1 MDLAEIDASGHGL
14 QYFCKCI
21 VHKSQLLEGQTDV
34 YLLETDAI
42 LPRKEQLAPRPGQ
55 FYLLRRSVSGV
66 EYGRPISVYH
76 SEERI
81 DAQTG
86 LKVVKLQFLILK
98 KGRGTEELASLL
110 PGDEMQIIGPLGNGF
125 ALPDDISV
133 SAESPDSTGTPS
145 SAGDPP
151 ICIVGG
157 GIGIAP
163 VVCFA
168 ESLPAKSYDF
178 FACFKSKSY
187 ALENVKAAKLTI
199 TTDDGSEGIHGMLN
213 AALTAEV
220 IKAKGYKAIFACGPL
235 PMLTYLKDLALETGV
250 RCYVSMEAHMLCGV
264 GACLGCT
271 IQTSDGNARACKD
284 GPVFDATRIIFE
296 KTAPKRKPL
305 LADTIPDT
313 SVRIAGVKFVNPVIA
328 ASGTFGFGQNYRGIT
343 NVNVLGGIV
352 GKGVTLEPRLG
363 NSGQRIIEVAAG
375 NINSIGLQNP
385 GVQAFIDDELPA
397 MLALKPVAIANLAG
411 SDLKSYT
418 EGAALLDKTD
428 IPMIEL
434 NISCPNVKA
443 GGQAWGLDP
452 DKAKECVAAVRKAT
466 RKPLMV
472 KLSPNAP
479 DIVAVAIACIEAGA
493 DALSLI
499 NTISAVSI
507 DIERARPVFDNVRAG
522 LCGPAIKPIALR
534 MVYDV
539 ACAIKKL
546 SAFNHIPIVGMG
558 GIASWQDAVEFIMA
572 GASAVQV
579 GSAKFSNPTVMEE
592 IITGIATFMKSHGYR
607 TIDEMVGAAIV

>member
-1 MDLAEIDASGHGL
+1 MDKAEIDAAGHGL

-21 VHKSQLLEGQTDV
+21 VSKSTLVKGQSDV

-42 LPRKEQLAPRPGQ
+42 LTRPEQLAPKPGQ
-55 FYLLRRSVSGV
+55 FYLLRRAVSAV

-76 SEERI
+76 CDVHI

-86 LKVVKLQFLILK
+86 LKVVKLQFLILR
-98 KGRGTEELASLL
+98 KGKGTHELTSLL
-110 PGDEMQIIGPLGNGF
+110 PGDELQIIGPLGTGF
-125 ALPDDISV
+125 SLPDDIQTV
-133 SAESPDSTGTPS
+133 RKPGLSPE
-145 SAGDPP
+145 
-151 ICIVGG
+151 ICIAGG
-157 GIGIAP
+157 GIGVAP
-163 VVCFA
+163 VAFFA
-168 ESLPAKSYDF
+168 ESLPDRSYDF
-178 FACFKSKSY
+178 FASFKGASY
-187 ALENVKAAKLTI
+187 GLRNIRADSLSV
-199 TTDDGSEGIHGMLN
+199 TTEDGSEGTRGMLN
-213 AALTAEV
+213 AVLTAEL
-220 IKAKGYKAIFACGPL
+220 IRERGYKIIFACGPI
-235 PMLTYLKDLALETGV
+235 PMLAYLKELAAET
-250 RCYVSMEAHMLCGV
+250 VSMEARMLCGV

-271 IQTSDGNARACKD
+271 IPTASGNAWVCKD
-284 GPVFDATRIIFE
+284 GPVFDAERLVFD
-296 KTAPKRKPL
+296 KPAPRRKPL
-305 LADTIPDT
+305 PIDYMPDLT
-313 SVRIAGVKFVNPVIA
+313 VRIAGVKFSNPVMA
-328 ASGTFGFGQNYRGIT
+328 ASGTFGFGQNYRGME
-343 NVNVLGGIV
+343 NVDVLGGIV

-363 NSGQRIIEVAAG
+363 NSGQRIIEVASG

-385 GVQAFIDDELPA
+385 GVKAFIEDELPA
-397 MLALKPVAIANLAG
+397 MLKLRPVAIANLAG
-411 SDLKSYT
+411 SDLESYA

-452 DKAKECVAAVRKAT
+452 AKAASCVAAVRNAT

-479 DIVAVAIACIEAGA
+479 DIVAVALACVEAGA

-507 DIERARPVFDNVRAG
+507 DIERGRPVFDNIRAG

-539 ACAIKKL
+539 A
-546 SAFNHIPIVGMG
+546 SALRGQSSFKQVPLVGMG
-558 GIASWQDAVEFIMA
+558 GISCWQDAVEFIMA

-579 GSAKFSNPTVMEE
+579 GSAKFANPHVMEE
-592 IITGIATFMKSHGYR
+592 IISGISWFMKTHGYR
-607 TIDEMVGAAIV
+607 TVDEMVGQALA

>member
-14 QYFCKCI
+14 QYYCKCI
-21 VHKSQLLEGQTDV
+21 VHKSQLLEGQKDV

-42 LPRKEQLAPRPGQ
+42 LPRIEQSGPRPGQ

-76 SEERI
+76 SEEHI
-81 DAQTG
+81 DMQTG

-125 ALPDDISV
+125 TLPDDL
-133 SAESPDSTGTPS
+133 SADAGS
-145 SAGDPP
+145 SANPK

-163 VVCFA
+163 VASFA
-168 ESLPAKSYDF
+168 ESLPEKSYDF

-187 ALENVKAAKLTI
+187 ALEHIKAASLTI
-199 TTDDGSEGIHGMLN
+199 TTDDGSEGIRGMLS

-220 IKAKGYKAIFACGPL
+220 IREKGYSALFACGPL
-235 PMLTYLKDLALETGV
+235 PMLSYLKDLALETGV

-271 IQTSDGNARACKD
+271 IPTSDGNARVCKD

-296 KTAPKRKPL
+296 KPVAKRKPL
-305 LADTIPDT
+305 LKDTIPDT
-313 SVRIAGVKFVNPVIA
+313 SVRIAGIKFVNPVIA

-343 NVNVLGGIV
+343 NVNILGGIV
-352 GKGVTLEPRLG
+352 GKGITLEPRQG

-385 GVQAFIDDELPA
+385 GIQAFIDDELPA

-411 SDLKSYT
+411 SDLESYT

-443 GGQAWGLDP
+443 GGQAWGLAP
-452 DKAKECVAAVRKAT
+452 DKARECVAAVRKAT
-466 RKPLMV
+466 KKPLIV

-479 DIVAVAIACIEAGA
+479 DIVAVALACVEAGA

-539 ACAIKKL
+539 ATAVNKL
-546 SAFNHIPIVGMG
+546 SAFNHIPIIGMG

-579 GSAKFSNPTVMEE
+579 GSAKFSNPMVMEE

-607 TIDEMVGAAIV
+607 TIEDMVGIAHV

>member
-1 MDLAEIDASGHGL
+1 MDQAEIDASGHGL
-14 QYFCKCI
+14 QYFCRCI
-21 VHKSQLLEGQTDV
+21 VHKSQLLEGQKDI
-34 YLLETDAI
+34 YLLETAAI
-42 LPRKEQLAPRPGQ
+42 LPRQEQLGPRPGQ
-55 FYLLRRSVSGV
+55 FYLLKRTVSGV

-76 SEERI
+76 SEEHI
-81 DAQTG
+81 DVQTG
-86 LKVVKLQFLILK
+86 LKVVQLQFLILK

-110 PGDEMQIIGPLGNGF
+110 PGDEIQIIGPLGNGF
-125 ALPDDISV
+125 AIPEDLQAHIQPK
-133 SAESPDSTGTPS
+133 TGSGTGNADNP
-145 SAGDPP
+145 A

-163 VVCFA
+163 VACFA

-178 FACFKSKSY
+178 FASFKSRSY
-187 ALENVKAAKLTI
+187 ALENIRAASLTV
-199 TTDDGSEGIHGMLN
+199 TSDDGSEGIHGMLSE
-213 AALTAEV
+213 ALTAEV
-220 IKAKGYKAIFACGPL
+220 LRAKGYKAIFACGPL
-235 PMLTYLKDLALETGV
+235 PMLSYLKGIAHESGIP
-250 RCYVSMEAHMLCGV
+250 CYVSMEAHMLCGV

-271 IQTSDGNARACKD
+271 IQTNDGNARVCKD
-284 GPVFDATRIIFE
+284 GPVFDAARVIFE
-296 KTAPKRKPL
+296 SPAPKRKPL
-305 LADTIPDT
+305 LSDTIPDT
-313 SVRIAGVKFVNPVIA
+313 SIRIAGIKFANPIIA

-343 NVNVLGGIV
+343 NVNILGGIV
-352 GKGVTLEPRLG
+352 GKGVTLEPRQG
-363 NSGQRIIEVAAG
+363 NSGQRIREVAAG

-385 GVQAFIDDELPA
+385 GIRAFISDELPD

-411 SDLKSYT
+411 SDLSSYE
-418 EGAALLDKTD
+418 EGAALLDATD

-452 DKAKECVAAVRKAT
+452 DKARECVAAVRKAT
-466 RKPLMV
+466 KKPLMV

-479 DIVAVAIACIEAGA
+479 DIVAVALACIEAGA

-507 DIERARPVFDNVRAG
+507 DIERAKPTFDNIRAG

-539 ACAIKKL
+539 A
-546 SAFNHIPIVGMG
+546 SAVNRLPTFNRVPIVGIG
-558 GIASWQDAVEFIMA
+558 GIACWQDAVEFIMA

-592 IITGIATFMKSHGYR
+592 IISGLATFMKSHGYR
-607 TIDEMVGAAIV
+607 TIEEMVGLALL

>member
-14 QYFCKCI
+14 QYYCKCI
-21 VHKSQLLEGQTDV
+21 VHKSQLLEGQKDV

-42 LPRKEQLAPRPGQ
+42 LPRKEQLGPRPGQ

-76 SEERI
+76 SEEHI

-125 ALPDDISV
+125 ALPDDMP
-133 SAESPDSTGTPS
+133 AGTGSTA
-145 SAGDPP
+145 SAGNPQ

-163 VVCFA
+163 VACLA
-168 ESLPAKSYDF
+168 ESLPDKSYDF

-187 ALENVKAAKLTI
+187 ALEHIRAANLTV
-199 TTDDGSEGIHGMLN
+199 TTDDGSEGIRGMLN

-220 IKAKGYKAIFACGPL
+220 IRAKGYKAIFACGPL
-235 PMLTYLKDLALETGV
+235 PMLSYLKDLALETGV
-250 RCYVSMEAHMLCGV
+250 RCYVSMEARMLCGV

-271 IQTSDGNARACKD
+271 IPTNDGNARVCRD

-296 KTAPKRKPL
+296 KPVPKRKPL
-305 LADTIPDT
+305 LKDTIPDT
-313 SVRIAGVKFVNPVIA
+313 SVKIAGVKFVNPVIA

-352 GKGVTLEPRLG
+352 GKGVTLEARLG

-385 GVQAFIDDELPA
+385 GIRAFIEEELPA

-411 SDLKSYT
+411 SDLESYT
-418 EGAALLDKTD
+418 EGAALLDKTA

-443 GGQAWGLDP
+443 GGQAWEPNP

-479 DIVAVAIACIEAGA
+479 DIVAVALACVEAGA

-539 ACAIKKL
+539 ASAVRKL
-546 SAFNHIPIVGMG
+546 SSFNHIPIVGMG

-607 TIDEMVGAAIV
+607 TIDDMVGAAIV